1 MCTSCLLLCVARFA
15 SAAALLTAWTA
26 GGGRYFLLA
35 LTYRRPSVCGGS
47 LKGAYGGTS
56 LGLEFNTQ
64 ADYARAIV
72 GVKLLKARSMYGAA
86 ASDDDK

>member
-1 MCTSCLLLCVARFA
+1 M
-15 SAAALLTAWTA
+15 
-26 GGGRYFLLA
+26 
-35 LTYRRPSVCGGS
+35 CGGS

-86 ASDDDK
+86 ASDDDE